1 MSCGCNK
8 NKVTQ
13 QSVQQQEAF
22 IAQARSQA
30 KAIASAPQAVAN
42 KVVAGLNRTRRCY
55 TDAYCQP
62 GERCING
69 NCV

>member
-1 MSCGCNK
+1 MGCGCGKK
-8 NKVTQ
+8 NVTQ
-13 QSVQQQEAF
+13 QTVQQQEAY
-22 IAQARSQA
+22 IQQARAS
-30 KAIASAPQAVAN
+30 IANAPQEVAK

-69 NCV
+69 QCV